1 MIEQVIYSYLAELFD
16 DGVLK
21 HPIFMEMPED
31 AEKPSD
37 GKYYLM
43 EKTGSG
49 QNDRLFNSTL
59 AIQSYAP
66 NMYGAAELNEEIKK
80 AMLNAIILKEVTRVR
95 VNSDYNYTD
104 TQTKEYRYQA
114 VFDLVHY

>member
-1 MIEQVIYSYLAELFD
+1 MIETIIYTYLCG
-16 DGVLK
+16 DGVLR
-21 HPIFMEMPED
+21 HPIFMEMPADE
-31 AEKPSD
+31 EKPVD
-37 GKYYLM
+37 RKFYLL

-49 QNDRLFNSTL
+49 QNDRLFNSTF

-66 NMYGAAELNEEIKK
+66 TMYDAATMNDEVKQ
-80 AMLNAIILKEVTRVR
+80 AMLNAVILDEVTRVR